1 MVEKIR
7 RIVLSI
13 VAFMFIVFIIYIIYS
28 MYHGKK
34 QYVERKYS
42 GIIYEIRNL
51 EGNRD
56 LPDIRIDNRWI
67 PFSIDDSKVKSYIQV
82 GDSIIKESGTE
93 IIYVYRK
100 DLNGDWKVKTF
111 K

>member
-1 MVEKIR
+1 
-7 RIVLSI
+7 
-13 VAFMFIVFIIYIIYS
+13 

-34 QYVERKYS
+34 EYVQRKYS
-42 GIIYEIRNL
+42 GIISEIRNL

-56 LPDIRIDNRWI
+56 LPDIRINNQWI
-67 PFSIDDSKVKSYIQV
+67 PFSIDDSKVKHYIQV
-82 GDSIIKESGTE
+82 GDSIVKKSGTE
-93 IIYVYRK
+93 IIDIYRK